1 MDKKSIHNKQKLD
14 YKLRKRA
21 ELRLKVLEYLNTHPC
36 ITCGE
41 PDPIV
46 LEFDHRNQDDKILS
60 ISRLVN
66 DCSSWQIIQDE
77 ISKCD
82 VLCANCHRRRTHKQL
97 GFWKQL

>member
-1 MDKKSIHNKQKLD
+1 MDNTKKNKQKSD

-21 ELRLKVLEYLNTHPC
+21 ELRLKVLEYLITHPC

-41 PDPIV
+41 KDPIV
-46 LEFDHRNQDDKILS
+46 LEFDHVDRGDKILS
-60 ISRLVN
+60 IARMVN
-66 DCSSWQIIQDE
+66 NCADWSTVEKE
-77 ISKCD
+77 IGKCN